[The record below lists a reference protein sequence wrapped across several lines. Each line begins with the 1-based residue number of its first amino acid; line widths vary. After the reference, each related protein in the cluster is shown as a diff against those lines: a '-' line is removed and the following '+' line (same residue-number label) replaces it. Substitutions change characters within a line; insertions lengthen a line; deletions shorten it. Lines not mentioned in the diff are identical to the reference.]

1 MGNFIRA
8 LLLISTS
15 CTNMNLIQHI
25 NVISFVLF
33 YSLSMTSASGYNREA
48 EWVSIGGKKY
58 DFNPAPLTQS
68 EARSRCIRFGGKLFE
83 PKDATT
89 NKDVFVQA
97 GAKLNGASSLWIGVS
112 DVGDEGSFTYLS
124 DGTLVNFVCESS
136 NGGKAGCWGTAEPA
150 QFVIPSTQET
160 VNVADQL
167 NCVVGNPRN
176 NGKWATIGCSV
187 SPSIPAIVEIVGV
200 GAEGDEDF
208 VAAAAGVDGVVS
220 TPSKMGSICERDDEP
235 ASTTPSAPAPAPA
248 SGSTCLKSGIAV
260 VIGTLFLLL

>member
-1 MGNFIRA
+1 

-25 NVISFVLF
+25 NFISFVLF

-167 NCVVGNPRN
+167 NCVVGNPGN
-176 NGKWATIGCSV
+176 VGKWATVGCSM
-187 SPSIPAIVEIVGV
+187 SPSIPAQMGPTGPVFGS
-200 GAEGDEDF
+200 
-208 VAAAAGVDGVVS
+208 GVDG

-235 ASTTPSAPAPAPA
+235 ASTTPSAPAPPNT
-248 SGSTCLKSGIAV
+248 SGSTSLTSGTAV

>member
-1 MGNFIRA
+1 

-25 NVISFVLF
+25 NFISFVLF

-167 NCVVGNPRN
+167 NCVVGNPGN
-176 NGKWATIGCSV
+176 SGKWATIGCSV
-187 SPSIPAIVEIVGV
+187 SPAVDEV
-200 GAEGDEDF
+200 AEVTEDDTADPVIEAVVF
-208 VAAAAGVDGVVS
+208 AAAITSG
-220 TPSKMGSICERDDEP
+220 PSKMGSICERDDEP
-235 ASTTPSAPAPAPA
+235 ASTTPSAPAPPNT
-248 SGSTCLKSGIAV
+248 SGSTSLTSGTAV